1 MGVGDFPAD
10 VENKKVQSRRRVNPP
25 LYLEVF
31 DRLLHGG
38 GQFGDM
44 VGDAGEVV
52 HHAGGLFAAPG
63 DIAQAF
69 GYVELGRVLLLDGGG
84 DGRGEL
90 VDALDDGRELVY
102 RVGRFAATV
111 LDAADQMG
119 DIIGRW
125 R

>member
-31 DRLLHGG
+31 DRLLHLPGEGVEFLRGLLHGG

-44 VGDAGEVV
+44 VGDAG
-52 HHAGGLFAAPG
+52 

-69 GYVELGRVLLLDGGG
+69 GYGMTSL
-84 DGRGEL
+84 
-90 VDALDDGRELVY
+90 
-102 RVGRFAATV
+102 
-111 LDAADQMG
+111 
-119 DIIGRW
+119 ICSK
-125 R
+125 